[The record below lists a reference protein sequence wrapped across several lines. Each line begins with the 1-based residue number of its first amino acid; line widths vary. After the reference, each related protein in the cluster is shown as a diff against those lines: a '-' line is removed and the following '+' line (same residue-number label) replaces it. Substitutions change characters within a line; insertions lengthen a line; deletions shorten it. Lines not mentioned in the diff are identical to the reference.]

1 MAYVVTSSDPTSYT
15 NGQLTLAFQAPR
27 ANVVA
32 PIGTGFVPITGDT
45 AQFVYPSTGAYVVKT
60 FNANTAA
67 WTTANAQVIDGNVIV
82 TGSITS
88 AQLNANDVYAL
99 NIASTNA
106 TVGNTSS
113 PGFWLQSSTGNARFA
128 GTTSI
133 GNNLSVGNNAVI
145 GGNLNVT
152 GLITTGALNASTV
165 DTSTIVSNA
174 VSFFNSYQSN
184 STITYTNPTA
194 NTWYQ
199 LSNSVSI
206 TTTVANTK
214 IFVSGQVVIDW
225 IANVGVTPS
234 QFSYTPAIRM
244 FDGSTGITYTLTNQ
258 PMNTTNLTA
267 SPPTTIIEYNFI
279 ETGITLTLANVA
291 TYNFAEFVYW
301 ATNFGTI
308 TNMDYLVGSNRRLTV
323 QSLKR

>member
-1 MAYVVTSSDPTSYT
+1 
-15 NGQLTLAFQAPR
+15 
-27 ANVVA
+27 
-32 PIGTGFVPITGDT
+32 
-45 AQFVYPSTGAYVVKT
+45 
-60 FNANTAA
+60 
-67 WTTANAQVIDGNVIV
+67 
-82 TGSITS
+82 
-88 AQLNANDVYAL
+88 
-99 NIASTNA
+99 
-106 TVGNTSS
+106 
-113 PGFWLQSSTGNARFA
+113 
-128 GTTSI
+128 
-133 GNNLSVGNNAVI
+133 
-145 GGNLNVT
+145 
-152 GLITTGALNASTV
+152 LNASTV